1 MRHSTRSPK
10 KPFAFDLHVL
20 STPPTFVLSQDQT
33 LQFDILNLFAE
44 IFYYI
49 HLITQDLNKGVTL
62 NYKVCPCDIINYVTV
77 AVYKYTTVGPV
88 CFCIVIQ
95 FSRIDAAL
103 TNS

>member
-1 MRHSTRSPK
+1 
-10 KPFAFDLHVL
+10 
-20 STPPTFVLSQDQT
+20 
-33 LQFDILNLFAE
+33 
-44 IFYYI
+44 
-49 HLITQDLNKGVTL
+49 L